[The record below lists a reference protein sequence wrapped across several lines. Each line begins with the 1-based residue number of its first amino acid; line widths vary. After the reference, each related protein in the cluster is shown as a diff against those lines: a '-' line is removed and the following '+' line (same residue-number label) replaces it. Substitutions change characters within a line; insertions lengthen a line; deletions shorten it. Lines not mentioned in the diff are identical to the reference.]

1 VPAIDSSRLKYFEP
15 FSQPQWRFCAALI
28 EVPFP
33 SSSLLWDVALT
44 RSTDTSARRQLTHA
58 LHILNPSSPS
68 QPFCCHPILSF
79 CILMIEIS
87 SAKMPFFH
95 LAFSL
100 LSVIGS
106 VTAAKVSISEVS
118 SAVQL
123 ATSSFAPAVTYAGPT
138 GSASSVLV
146 KSSTTKVSPKVAAA
160 TAGAA
165 PYWLESIT
173 HQGISAFNSNPAS
186 YQVFRNVKSFGA
198 KGKNS
203 AVSL

>member
-1 VPAIDSSRLKYFEP
+1 VPAIDFEIEYFGIL
-15 FSQPQWRFCAALI
+15 SQPQWRFCAGLS
-28 EVPFP
+28 EVLFT

-44 RSTDTSARRQLTHA
+44 RSTDISARRQLTHA

-79 CILMIEIS
+79 CVLMFEIS
-87 SAKMPFFH
+87 SAKMPFFY
-95 LAFSL
+95 LAISL
-100 LSVIGS
+100 LSAIGS
-106 VTAAKVSISEVS
+106 VTAAKVSISQVS

-138 GSASSVLV
+138 GSASSVLA
-146 KSSTTKVSPKVAAA
+146 KSSTTKVSPQVAAA

-198 KGKNS
+198 KGKTS

>member
-1 VPAIDSSRLKYFEP
+1 LNKVLFA
-15 FSQPQWRFCAALI
+15 W
-28 EVPFP
+28 
-33 SSSLLWDVALT
+33 SSLLSDVALT
-44 RSTDTSARRQLTHA
+44 RSTNISARRQLTH
-58 LHILNPSSPS
+58 SSTYIEPELS
-68 QPFCCHPILSF
+68 LFSVLIPFSHF
-79 CILMIEIS
+79 CILMFEIS

-95 LAFSL
+95 LAISL
-100 LSVIGS
+100 LSVIGP
-106 VTAAKVSISEVS
+106 VTAAKVSISQVS

-138 GSASSVLV
+138 GSASSILA
-146 KSSTTKVSPKVAAA
+146 KSSTTKVSPQGAAA

-173 HQGISAFNSNPAS
+173 HQGISAFNSNPAT

-203 AVSL
+203 AISL